1 MLTTL
6 LSLFVHLLCIYSCL
20 DDAELALLGVPW
32 DTYHSIATKIG
43 LDVIRMPMPDG
54 FTPVSMRMFDQHV
67 GLICQKYTL
76 EGINVLVHCRG

>member
-43 LDVIRMPMPDG
+43 LDVIR
-54 FTPVSMRMFDQHV
+54 
-67 GLICQKYTL
+67 
-76 EGINVLVHCRG
+76 